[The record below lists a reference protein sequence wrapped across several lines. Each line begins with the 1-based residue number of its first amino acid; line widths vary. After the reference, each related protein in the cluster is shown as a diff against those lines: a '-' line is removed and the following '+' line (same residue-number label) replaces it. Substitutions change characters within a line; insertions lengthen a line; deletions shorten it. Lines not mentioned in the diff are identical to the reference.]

1 MSFAALE
8 LFAGAGG
15 LALGGALAGLEHRA
29 LVEINPGAG
38 RTLQLNAGLLGCSQI
53 LTQDVRT
60 VDFAGLGP
68 IDLVTGGPPC
78 QPFSVGGKGRAH
90 QDERDMFPAA
100 VRVIAQ
106 TCPLGFVLENVKG
119 LLRSSFAAYFDY
131 ILLSLTYP
139 EVTLKSGESWQ
150 DHRKRLMCLNAM
162 DYGAGLTYQVT
173 WQLMNAADYG
183 VPQRRER
190 VFIVGLRRDL
200 GLSFS
205 FPEPTHSQDALLW
218 DQAPG
223 GTYWQRHG
231 LPPSKRPVCAMS
243 APLVQELALQ
253 PWRTVRDALADLP
266 EPDERDCLL
275 FPGHVYQS
283 GALCYPGHTG
293 SVLDFPA
300 KTIKAGAHGVPG
312 GENMLDLGG
321 GKYRYFTVREAA
333 RLQTFPDNYRFVGS
347 WSDCMKQIGNA
358 VPVQLAQCV
367 ITALLSTLSAV
378 RSNA

>member
-1 MSFAALE
+1 M
-8 LFAGAGG
+8 
-15 LALGGALAGLEHRA
+15 
-29 LVEINPGAG
+29 
-38 RTLQLNAGLLGCSQI
+38 
-53 LTQDVRT
+53 
-60 VDFAGLGP
+60 
-68 IDLVTGGPPC
+68 
-78 QPFSVGGKGRAH
+78 GGKGRAH
-90 QDERDMFPAA
+90 NDARDMFPAA

-106 TCPLGFVLENVKG
+106 TGPLGFVFENVKG

-131 ILLSLTYP
+131 IVLRLTYP
-139 EVTLKSGESWQ
+139 EVTLKDGESWQ
-150 DHRKRLMCLNAM
+150 DHHKRLAQLRAIG
-162 DYGAGLTYQVT
+162 YTSGLTYQVS
-173 WQLMNAADYG
+173 WHLVNAADYG

-231 LPPSKRPVCAMS
+231 LPPPKHQARATL
-243 APLVQELALQ
+243 APLARELALQ

-266 EPDERDCLL
+266 EPDECDCLL
-275 FPGHVYQS
+275 FSGHVYQP
-283 GALCYPGHTG
+283 GARCYPGHTG
-293 SVLDFPA
+293 SLLDFPA

-321 GKYRYFTVREAA
+321 GKYRYFTVREAV
-333 RLQTFPDNYRFVGS
+333 RLQTFPDNYCFLGS

-358 VPVQLAQCV
+358 VPVQLAQCM
-367 ITALLSTLSAV
+367 IAALLSTLSAV
-378 RSNA
+378 RCNA

>member
-1 MSFAALE
+1 MSFSALE

-38 RTLQLNAGLLGCSQI
+38 RTLQLNAGQLSCSQI

-60 VDFAGLGP
+60 IDFSGLGP

-90 QDERDMFPAA
+90 KDARDMFPAA
-100 VRVIAQ
+100 VHVIAQ
-106 TCPLGFVLENVKG
+106 TGPLGFVFENVKG

-131 ILLSLTYP
+131 IVLRLTYP
-139 EVTLKSGESWQ
+139 EVTLKSGESWLE
-150 DHRKRLMCLNAM
+150 HRQRLAQLRATG
-162 DYGAGLTYQVT
+162 YASGLTYQVT
-173 WQLMNAADYG
+173 WHLVNAADYG

-200 GLSFS
+200 GLSFT
-205 FPEPTHSQDALLW
+205 FPEPTHCQEALLW

-231 LPPSKRPVCAMS
+231 LPPPKHPVSALS
-243 APLVQELALQ
+243 APLASEFALQ
-253 PWRTVRDALADLP
+253 PWRMVRDGLADLP
-266 EPDERDCLL
+266 EPDECDCLL
-275 FPGHVYQS
+275 FPGHVYQP
-283 GALCYPGHTG
+283 GARSYPGHTG
-293 SVLDFPA
+293 SMLDFPA

-321 GKYRYFTVREAA
+321 SKYRYFTVREAA
-333 RLQTFPDNYRFVGS
+333 RLQTFPDSYCFLGS

-358 VPVQLAQCV
+358 VPVQLAQSV

>member
-1 MSFAALE
+1 
-8 LFAGAGG
+8 
-15 LALGGALAGLEHRA
+15 
-29 LVEINPGAG
+29 
-38 RTLQLNAGLLGCSQI
+38 
-53 LTQDVRT
+53 
-60 VDFAGLGP
+60 
-68 IDLVTGGPPC
+68 
-78 QPFSVGGKGRAH
+78 
-90 QDERDMFPAA
+90 MFPAA

-106 TCPLGFVLENVKG
+106 TQPLGFVLENVKG

-131 ILLSLTYP
+131 ILLRLTYP
-139 EVTLKSGESWQ
+139 EVTLKAGESWQ

-231 LPPSKRPVCAMS
+231 LPLPKYQGRMVS
-243 APLVQELALQ
+243 APLAQELALQ

-283 GALCYPGHTG
+283 GARCYPGHTG
-293 SVLDFPA
+293 SMLDFPA

-347 WSDCMKQIGNA
+347 CSNCMKQIGNA
-358 VPVQLAQCV
+358 VLVQLAQCV
-367 ITALLSTLSAV
+367 IAALLSTLSAV
-378 RSNA
+378 RCNA

>member
-1 MSFAALE
+1 MSFSALE

-60 VDFAGLGP
+60 IDFSGLGP

-106 TCPLGFVLENVKG
+106 TRPLGFVFENVKG

-131 ILLSLTYP
+131 IVLQLTYP
-139 EVTLKSGESWQ
+139 EVTLKSGESWLE
-150 DHRKRLMCLNAM
+150 HRQRLAQLRATG
-162 DYGAGLTYQVT
+162 YASGLTYQVT
-173 WQLMNAADYG
+173 WHLVNAADYG

-200 GLSFS
+200 GLSFT
-205 FPEPTHSQDALLW
+205 FPEPTHCQEALLW

-231 LPPSKRPVCAMS
+231 LPPPKHPVSALS
-243 APLVQELALQ
+243 APLAPEFALQ

-266 EPDERDCLL
+266 EPDECDCLL
-275 FPGHVYQS
+275 FPGHVYQP
-283 GALCYPGHTG
+283 GARCYPGHTG
-293 SVLDFPA
+293 SGLDFPA

-321 GKYRYFTVREAA
+321 GKYRYFTVHEAA
-333 RLQTFPDNYRFVGS
+333 RLQTFPDSYCFLGS

-358 VPVQLAQCV
+358 VLVQLAQCV
-367 ITALLSTLSAV
+367 IAALLSTLSAV
-378 RSNA
+378 RCNA

>member
-1 MSFAALE
+1 M
-8 LFAGAGG
+8 
-15 LALGGALAGLEHRA
+15 
-29 LVEINPGAG
+29 
-38 RTLQLNAGLLGCSQI
+38 
-53 LTQDVRT
+53 
-60 VDFAGLGP
+60 
-68 IDLVTGGPPC
+68 
-78 QPFSVGGKGRAH
+78 GGKGRAH
-90 QDERDMFPAA
+90 NDARDMFPAA

-106 TCPLGFVLENVKG
+106 TGPLGFVLENVKG

-131 ILLSLTYP
+131 ILLRQTYP
-139 EVTLKSGESWQ
+139 EVTLKSGESWLE
-150 DHRKRLMCLNAM
+150 HRQRLAQLRATG
-162 DYGAGLTYQVT
+162 YASGLTYQVS
-173 WQLMNAADYG
+173 WHLVNAADYG

-231 LPPSKRPVCAMS
+231 IPLPKHHVSARF
-243 APLVQELALQ
+243 APLARELALQ

-266 EPDERDCLL
+266 EPDECDCLL
-275 FPGHVYQS
+275 FSGHVYQP
-283 GALCYPGHTG
+283 GARCYPGHTG
-293 SVLDFPA
+293 SMLDFPA

-333 RLQTFPDNYRFVGS
+333 RLQTFPDSYRFLGS

-358 VPVQLAQCV
+358 VPVQLAQCM
-367 ITALLSTLSAV
+367 IAALLSTLSAV
-378 RSNA
+378 RCNA

>member
-1 MSFAALE
+1 MSFSALE

-53 LTQDVRT
+53 LTQDVREL
-60 VDFAGLGP
+60 DFSGLGP

-90 QDERDMFPAA
+90 KDERDMFPAA

-106 TCPLGFVLENVKG
+106 TGPLGFVFENVKG
-119 LLRSSFAAYFDY
+119 LLRSSFAPYFDY
-131 ILLSLTYP
+131 IVLQLTYP
-139 EVTLKSGESWQ
+139 EITLKTGESRLE
-150 DHRKRLMCLNAM
+150 HRQRLAQLRATG
-162 DYGAGLTYQVT
+162 YASGLTYQVT
-173 WQLMNAADYG
+173 WHLVNAADYG

-200 GLSFS
+200 GLSFT
-205 FPEPTHSQDALLW
+205 FPEPTHCQEAMLW

-231 LPPSKRPVCAMS
+231 LSPPKHPVSALS
-243 APLVQELALQ
+243 APLAPEFALQ
-253 PWRTVRDALADLP
+253 LWRTVRDALADLP
-266 EPDERDCLL
+266 EPDECDCLL
-275 FPGHVYQS
+275 FPGHVYQP
-283 GALCYPGHTG
+283 GARCYPGHTG
-293 SVLDFPA
+293 SGLDFPA

-312 GENMLDLGG
+312 GENMLALGG

-333 RLQTFPDNYRFVGS
+333 RLQTFPDNYRFLGS

-358 VPVQLAQCV
+358 VPVKLAQCV
-367 ITALLSTLSAV
+367 IAALLSTLSAV
-378 RSNA
+378 CRNA